1 MRLSTILSALL
12 LCACALGVRAG
23 EAEREW
29 FRLQLGA
36 ETIGLV
42 WRERRVEGEVVTHH
56 EHFEARFRRNGE
68 PLDFRSDEIHRE
80 TRDARPLG
88 FRMEQQT
95 GGSTLAIEGEVVA
108 NRIHLRTRDGGREQ
122 SRWVDWP
129 QGALMS
135 EGLQQA
141 TAALP
146 ELDGA
151 STRTRVFLVTS
162 QTAAD
167 ATITRVGHE
176 TIRIDDQAQEAIR
189 YDTELALGTEP
200 MRSTS
205 HEDASGRTLR
215 TAIPMFGQQLLLE
228 RTAGPPASDS
238 AAIAGVELYDYAL
251 IASPRPLTTEE
262 RRNALHYALAWSGD
276 SVLHGVASDEQ
287 DWQHG
292 SDTRASLTV
301 TPLPSSRRAEPPTAR
316 DREATVWLDANDPG
330 IRRFAKRATRG
341 AKDDHTR
348 MRMLEAAVAR
358 HIRNKS
364 MRVGYAS
371 ASQALVAREGDCTE
385 HALLLAAAGRA
396 LGIATR
402 VASGVAYVER
412 FGSRS
417 DVFVPHAWAQAWV
430 DDHWRS
436 YDAALGRFAS
446 DHIAFA
452 IGHGDPA
459 DHFAAVAWI
468 GALRIESIDVSPLDR
483 GVPSLEARQ

>member
-12 LCACALGVRAG
+12 LCACVLGVRAG
-23 EAEREW
+23 ETGREW
-29 FRLQLGA
+29 FRLRLAG
-36 ETIGLV
+36 ESIGHV

-95 GGSTLAIEGEVVA
+95 GGSTLAIEGAVVA
-108 NRIHLRTRDGGREQ
+108 GRIHLRTRDGGRDQ
-122 SRWVDWP
+122 SRWVEWP

-135 EGLQQA
+135 EGLEQA
-141 TAALP
+141 TAALAQV
-146 ELDGA
+146 DGA
-151 STRTRVFLVTS
+151 SAKVQLFLVTS
-162 QTAAD
+162 QTAAE
-167 ATITRVGHE
+167 ATVTRVGRE
-176 TIRIDDQAQEAIR
+176 TITLDGEVQEAIR
-189 YDTELALGTEP
+189 YDTDLALGTEP
-200 MRSTS
+200 IRSVS
-205 HEDASGRTLR
+205 HEDAEGRTLR

-228 RTAGPPASDS
+228 RMTGAPATG
-238 AAIAGVELYDYAL
+238 APALTGVELYDYAL
-251 IASPRPLTTEE
+251 IASPRPLDAEE
-262 RRNALHYALAWSGD
+262 RRGSLRYALAWSGD
-276 SVLHGVASDEQ
+276 SLLHGVASDEQ
-287 DWQHG
+287 DWQPG
-292 SDTRASLTV
+292 SDAQATLTV
-301 TPLPSSRRAEPPTAR
+301 TPLPSARRADPPTAR
-316 DREATVWLDANDPG
+316 DREATVWLDADDPG

-341 AKDDHTR
+341 AGDDRSR

-358 HIRNKS
+358 HIRHKS
-364 MRVGYAS
+364 LRVGYAS

-396 LGIATR
+396 LGMATR

-412 FGSRS
+412 FGERS

-430 DDHWRS
+430 DGHWRS
-436 YDAALGRFAS
+436 YDAALGGFGA

-452 IGHGDPA
+452 VGHGDPA

-468 GALRIESIDVSPLDR
+468 GALRITAI
-483 GVPSLEARQ
+483 EAITP

>member
-1 MRLSTILSALL
+1 MRLSTILAALL
-12 LCACALGVRAG
+12 LSVCVLGARAA
-23 EAEREW
+23 ESEREW
-29 FRLQLGA
+29 FRLRLG
-36 ETIGLV
+36 EESIGHV
-42 WRERRVEGEVVTHH
+42 WRERRVEGGTVTHH

-80 TRDARPLG
+80 TLDARPLG

-95 GGSTLAIEGEVVA
+95 GSHALTIDGEVVA
-108 NRIHLRTRDGGREQ
+108 GRIHLRTRDGGRAQ

-135 EGLQQA
+135 EGLEQA
-141 TAALP
+141 TAALAP
-146 ELDGA
+146 VDGA
-151 STRTRVFLVTS
+151 SAKVQLFLVTS
-162 QTAAD
+162 QTAAE
-167 ATITRVGHE
+167 ATVTRVGRE
-176 TIRIDDQAQEAIR
+176 TIHIDARAQEATR

-200 MRSTS
+200 MRSVS
-205 HEDASGRTLR
+205 HEDTEGRILR

-228 RTAGPPASDS
+228 RMARPPATD
-238 AAIAGVELYDYAL
+238 APAPAGVELYDYAL
-251 IASPRPLTTEE
+251 IASPRPLTAEE
-262 RRNALHYALAWSGD
+262 RRGTLRYALAWSGD
-276 SVLHGVASDEQ
+276 SLLRGVASDEQ
-287 DWQHG
+287 DWQPE
-292 SDTRASLTV
+292 SDTRATLTV
-301 TPLPSSRRAEPPTAR
+301 TPLPSARRADPPTAR
-316 DREATVWLDANDPG
+316 DREATVWLDADDPG

-341 AKDDHTR
+341 AGDDRSR

-358 HIRNKS
+358 HIRDKS

-371 ASQALVAREGDCTE
+371 ASQALAAREGDCTE

-412 FGSRS
+412 FGERS

-430 DDHWRS
+430 DGHWRS
-436 YDAALGRFAS
+436 YDAALGGFGA

-452 IGHGDPA
+452 VGHGDPA

-468 GALRIESIDVSPLDR
+468 GALRITAI
-483 GVPSLEARQ
+483 EAITP